1 MPTTAEAPK
10 IKGHCPKCGPDRNAD
25 VAGHHVAKFEDD
37 EAGIWGRTDYRILVC
52 RGCDTAYFQV
62 EEIFSED
69 FDHRVDPITGQMQI
83 FLPSSFS
90 YWPSPSKR
98 ERPKWFEEMHLK
110 DELLSQLLT
119 DIYGAL
125 DADLR
130 VPAAIAIRTAFDSA
144 SKLLGIDASET
155 FSNKVKALNEAG
167 KISADES
174 LSLNA
179 LTDAGNAAAHRGW
192 RPKPKELDTM
202 MSLLEAF
209 IHRTFVL
216 GSAANDLRA
225 FVPAKEN
232 KKRKDSNVT

>member
-1 MPTTAEAPK
+1 MATTADAHK
-10 IKGHCPKCGPDRNAD
+10 MKGHCPKCGPDRNAD
-25 VAGHHVAKFEDD
+25 VVGHHVAKFEDD
-37 EAGIWGRTDYRILVC
+37 IAGIWGQTDYRILVC
-52 RGCDTAYFQV
+52 RGCDTTYFQIGEV
-62 EEIFSED
+62 FSED
-69 FDHRVDPITGQMQI
+69 IDHREHPVTGEMESY
-83 FLPSSFS
+83 LPSRFS

-98 ERPKWFEEMHLK
+98 ERPKWFDELYLS
-110 DELLSQLLT
+110 DELLNQLLT

-130 VPAAIAIRTAFDSA
+130 VPAAIAIRTAFDRA
-144 SKLLGIDASET
+144 SRLLGIDAIET
-155 FSNKVKALNEAG
+155 FQNKVKALKEAG

-174 LSLNA
+174 LALDA

-216 GSAANDLRA
+216 GRAANDLRLL
-225 FVPAKEN
+225 VPAKEN
-232 KKRKDSNVT
+232 KKRKGSNIS